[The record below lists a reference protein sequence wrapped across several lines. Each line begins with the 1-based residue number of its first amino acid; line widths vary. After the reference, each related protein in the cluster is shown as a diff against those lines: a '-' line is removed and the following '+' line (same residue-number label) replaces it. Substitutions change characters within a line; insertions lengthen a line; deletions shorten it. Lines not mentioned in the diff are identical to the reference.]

1 MRDSFYIQLMKEKK
15 IFFKKFFKKF
25 KSNTLLALEFRT
37 TKDNL
42 MRKGKKLSS
51 NERYT
56 DHYRRFIDVKKFE
69 KKFWISM
76 VQLSTKDLV

>member
-1 MRDSFYIQLMKEKK
+1 
-15 IFFKKFFKKF
+15 
-25 KSNTLLALEFRT
+25 
-37 TKDNL
+37 

-69 KKFWISM
+69 KKILDFDGTVIYKRSG
-76 VQLSTKDLV
+76 LNFSKTKNENPYLCRIIIRSN